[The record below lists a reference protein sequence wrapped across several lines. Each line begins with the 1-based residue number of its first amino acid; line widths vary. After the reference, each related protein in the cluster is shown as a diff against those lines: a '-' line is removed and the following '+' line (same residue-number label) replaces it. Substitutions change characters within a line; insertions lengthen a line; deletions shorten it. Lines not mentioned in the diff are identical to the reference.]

1 MRYVTV
7 HGIAY
12 RVAAPPSPAE
22 TPDRRCAM
30 AARNCTTAVP
40 AADAQAARARAA
52 LARREGVRR
61 HPWSR
66 GDRRDARR
74 HRRAGLPADPRA
86 RPRLVFGL
94 AGHRRLSGR
103 LPRAP
108 QPDRRARRG
117 ARMGR
122 RARRRGD
129 ARRTRGA
136 FVGRR
141 GARPGDQRRD
151 PRIRAQARHA
161 ERRGRRRAPAACPH
175 GPAGTDRSV
184 QAGGVGRRGAAG
196 VRSLLRRDAAL
207 AVEAPRMQRDK
218 LGLEKAQGLFLSHVL
233 ADPAAGAH
241 LCHAMLLP
249 LPAARTRLA
258 EYESRGEL
266 DLGGA
271 QVQRAGKAAIVTMRN
286 PRFLN
291 AEDESTLEPLEMAI
305 DIALLD
311 AKAEGCVLRGG
322 EVSHPRYA
330 GKRLF
335 GAGINLTHL
344 YQGKIRYLWY
354 MVRDLGLVNKL
365 YRGLA
370 RAEVSPEVDSIEKL
384 WIGAI
389 EGFAIGGHCQA
400 VLTLDYVLA
409 ARDAYMTLP
418 ARKEGIIPGAANLRL
433 PRFVGAR
440 MARQAVLAERR
451 IDCASPEG
459 RLICDEIVAPD
470 EMDAALTRT
479 LESLTGSGVV
489 SAPGHPPAFRI

>member
-1 MRYVTV
+1 MQPEHASKIY
-7 HGIAY
+7 
-12 RVAAPPSPAE
+12 
-22 TPDRRCAM
+22 DQL
-30 AARNCTTAVP
+30 TAGRTQFLR
-40 AADAQAARARAA
+40 ADELCRRAA
-52 LARREGVRR
+52 A
-61 HPWSR
+61 
-66 GDRRDARR
+66 
-74 HRRAGLPADPRA
+74 
-86 RPRLVFGL
+86 
-94 AGHRRLSGR
+94 
-103 LPRAP
+103 
-108 QPDRRARRG
+108 
-117 ARMGR
+117 
-122 RARRRGD
+122 
-129 ARRTRGA
+129 A
-136 FVGRR
+136 F
-141 GARPGDQRRD
+141 P
-151 PRIRAQARHA
+151 
-161 ERRGRRRAPAACPH
+161 
-175 GPAGTDRSV
+175 
-184 QAGGVGRRGAAG
+184 
-196 VRSLLRRDAAL
+196 SLLPSDAAL
-207 AVEAPRMQRDK
+207 AIEAPRMQRDK
-218 LGLEKAQGLFLSHVL
+218 QGLERAQGLFLSHVL

-271 QVQRAGKAAIVTMRN
+271 HVQRVGKAAIVTMRN

-311 AKAEGCVLRGG
+311 AKAEICVLRGG

-330 GKRLF
+330 GRRLF

-418 ARKEGIIPGAANLRL
+418 ARKEGIIPGAA
-433 PRFVGAR
+433 
-440 MARQAVLAERR
+440 
-451 IDCASPEG
+451 S
-459 RLICDEIVAPD
+459 
-470 EMDAALTRT
+470 T
-479 LESLTGSGVV
+479 
-489 SAPGHPPAFRI
+489 